1 MKNPF
6 RSLLHFLAA
15 ALLAM
20 LVPAVAAPQN
30 SLQVVEVKT
39 AVGASGVHPGATI
52 RVAALA
58 RITPG
63 YHLNDHQPTLDYLIP
78 TEWELEVP
86 SPISVEK
93 TVYPQGEL
101 KKFAFSDT
109 RLSVYEGSLTV
120 GALLRVARTARPGV
134 YTLKGKFRYQAC
146 NDHACL
152 PPRSVPVTLSVK
164 VVSRGTPLKKLN
176 GDVFNSLEGLEPA
189 RKDL

>member
-1 MKNPF
+1 MQSPSSGLFPF
-6 RSLLHFLAA
+6 LGA

-20 LVPAVAAPQN
+20 LAPAVAVPQN

-39 AVGASGVHPGATI
+39 VVGASGVHPGATI
-52 RVAALA
+52 KVAALA

-63 YHLNDHQPTLDYLIP
+63 YHLNDHQPTLDYLVP
-78 TEWELEVP
+78 TEWKLEAP

-93 TVYPQGEL
+93 TVYPKGEL

-120 GALLRVARTARPGV
+120 GALLRVAPAARPGS
-134 YTLKGKFRYQAC
+134 YALKGNFNYQAC

-152 PPRSVPVTLSVK
+152 PPRSVPVTLNVT
-164 VVSRGTPLKKLN
+164 VVARGTPLKKLN
-176 GDVFNSLEGLEPA
+176 GDVFNSLAGLEPVRNA
-189 RKDL
+189 L